1 MTTLYK
7 NCKLAIHGELVEKE
21 LLVEDGVIKAIGNGL
36 CGDEEVDCE
45 GKTIYPKLIDQHTH
59 GGGGY
64 DFTLASLD
72 EMRKLIEFYREQK
85 VGTVFPT
92 LMTDSKE
99 TMLSQ
104 LDKIVELSK
113 ECPEVKGVHA
123 EGPFLSH
130 EYKGATPENYIQIP
144 NMEMAKALVEH
155 GKGLLRLVTI
165 SPELENAKEVIAY
178 FVENGVRV
186 NLGHSGATS
195 AITKEAMA
203 LGANGFTHTFNAMRP
218 IHHHE
223 IGISGYALLSDGY
236 CEAICDGRH
245 LKPDTVRLMLKI
257 KGLDRLVLVTDS
269 IMAAGLPDGEY
280 RLGANRIKVIDGDA
294 QLWDLSSR
302 AGSTLKAFDGV
313 QNFAKFTGLPLEK
326 AIVPATES
334 PASYLGLNTGV
345 LEEGKLAE
353 FFML

>member
-21 LLVEDGVIKAIGNGL
+21 MLVEDGLIKKIGIGL
-36 CGDEEVDCE
+36 TGDETIDLE
-45 GKTIYPKLIDQHTH
+45 GKTVYPKIIDQHTH

-64 DFTLASLD
+64 DFTLATLD
-72 EMRKLIEFYREQK
+72 EMRKLIAFYREQN

-92 LMTDSKE
+92 LMTDSRE

-104 LDKIVELSK
+104 MDKIVELSK
-113 ECPEVKGVHA
+113 ECPEVKGIHA

-130 EYKGATPENYIQIP
+130 EYKGATPENYIQTP
-144 NMEMAKALVEH
+144 NLDMAKALVEH
-155 GKGLLRLVTI
+155 GKGLLKLVTV
-165 SPELENAKEVIAY
+165 SPELENALEVIKY
-178 FVENGVRV
+178 FIDNGVAV
-186 NLGHSGATS
+186 NLGHSGATYEE
-195 AITKEAMA
+195 TKKAMDI
-203 LGANGFTHTFNAMRP
+203 GANGFTHTFNAMRP

-223 IGISGYALLSDGY
+223 IAISGLALLSDGY

-245 LKPDTVRLMLKI
+245 LNKNTVRLMLKT
-257 KGLDRLVLVTDS
+257 KGLNRLILVTDS

-313 QNFAKFTGLPLEK
+313 KNFAAFTGLPLEK
-326 AIVPATES
+326 AIVPASEN
-334 PASYLGLNTGV
+334 PATYLGLNTGV
-345 LEEGKLAE
+345 LEEGRLAE
-353 FFML
+353 FFVL